1 MKKSLVISTI
11 AFSLLLLAGCGSKT
25 TTVTTSTTTTTTPI
39 TNTTKV
45 DATKDQCM
53 DMVVYGMNIA
63 LAQTKWDTATVTK
76 LTNEAADL
84 EQKLRAENVE
94 YEQACNKYMTDM
106 NFIKEVQK
114 RTTEAK

>member
-25 TTVTTSTTTTTTPI
+25 TTTTTTPI